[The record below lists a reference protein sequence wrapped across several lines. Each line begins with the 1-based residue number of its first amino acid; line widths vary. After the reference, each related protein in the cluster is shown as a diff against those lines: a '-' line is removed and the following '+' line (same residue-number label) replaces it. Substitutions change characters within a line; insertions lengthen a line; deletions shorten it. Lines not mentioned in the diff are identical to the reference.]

1 MLGTYLK
8 MKGLITI
15 LVFDLEYIKYY
26 INTIFSMIS
35 IYLIDVNHF
44 DLYFQ
49 VHFRGTTESILTSN
63 LHSDQVQRNL

>member
-1 MLGTYLK
+1 MLGTYFK

-15 LVFDLEYIKYY
+15 FVFDHEYIKYY

-49 VHFRGTTESILTSN
+49 VHFGGTIESILTSN